1 MPIREISKKDGAL
14 LGWTVRNE
22 EEKRWNMSMQAQTCI
37 KDKMKTHAG
46 LTMNGDVSITHTKG
60 KEAEYRFG
68 FTSDKHKGEITFRI
82 FYNGDAFEIE
92 MEAQAIKDEE
102 VKEVITDRFVQVL
115 KDLCRGKGLGMTRTP
130 SLFYGP
136 DEGPN
141 AKPPQKNL
149 YGYAEKKDQDELEK
163 AFKGLSL
170 GKKEGGRTRRQ
181 KKQRGTRRRKTNLHN
196 RRR

>member
-130 SLFYGP
+130 SLFYRPG
-136 DEGPN
+136 EGSN
-141 AKPPQKNL
+141 AEPPQNNL
-149 YGYAEKKDQDELEK
+149 YGYAEKKDQDNLADAFSKMGIGEK
-163 AFKGLSL
+163 K
-170 GKKEGGRTRRQ
+170 GGRTRRS
-181 KKQRGTRRRKTNLHN
+181 KKQRATRRRKTYLHN

>member
-1 MPIREISKKDGAL
+1 MPIREISKKDGVL

-60 KEAEYRFG
+60 KEAEYIFG
-68 FTSDKHKGEITFRI
+68 FTSDKHKGEITFSI

-130 SLFYGP
+130 SLFYRPG
-136 DEGPN
+136 EE
-141 AKPPQKNL
+141 PPQKNL

-163 AFKGLSL
+163 MFGSLSL
-170 GKKEGGRTRRQ
+170 GKKEGGRTHRS